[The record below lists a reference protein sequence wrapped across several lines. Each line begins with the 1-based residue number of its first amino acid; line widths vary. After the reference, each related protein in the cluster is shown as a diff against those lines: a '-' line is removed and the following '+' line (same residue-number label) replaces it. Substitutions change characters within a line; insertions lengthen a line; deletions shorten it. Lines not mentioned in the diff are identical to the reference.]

1 MTQPPPPGNYPPPP
15 PAGSPG
21 YPPPQ
26 QPQGPQ
32 PSSNLVWGIL
42 TTLFCCLPFGIVSI
56 VKASQVNGLWA
67 QGRFAEAQAASDA
80 AKKWAIW
87 AAVGAVAVWIIYAIL
102 FAVGAINMDFD
113 TSSTY

>member
-1 MTQPPPPGNYPPPP
+1 MTQPPPGNYPPPP
-15 PAGSPG
+15 PAGG
-21 YPPPQ
+21 AAFPPQ
-26 QPQGPQ
+26 QPQGTP

-42 TTLFCCLPFGIVSI
+42 ATLFCCLPFGIVSI

-67 QGRFAEAQAASDA
+67 QGRFAEAQASSDA

-87 AAVGAVAVWIIYAIL
+87 AALGAVAVWVIYAIL
-102 FAVGAINMDFD
+102 IAVGAVSMDFD